1 MNRPDSREWLAA
13 KSRGDA
19 AEMAVAE
26 WFTARGYLV
35 AKTIGA
41 ASFDLLLQAHVEV
54 EHDLLAEKTGRVA
67 VEIRHRGQPSGLM
80 TTGASWFAI
89 VIGREAMLLKTDV
102 LRRCVLS
109 GRYPTRFGGD
119 GKAAELV
126 LVPIAEIRG
135 LEGVIVIPLGE
146 VSR

>member
-1 MNRPDSREWLAA
+1 MNYPDSPQWLAA
-13 KSRGDA
+13 KPRGDA

-54 EHDLLAEKTGRVA
+54 KHDRVAEQTGRVA
-67 VEIRHRGQPSGLM
+67 VEIRYRGQPSGLM
-80 TTGASWFAI
+80 TTGASWWAI
-89 VIGREAMLLKTDV
+89 AIGREAMLLKTDT

-109 GRYPTRFGGD
+109 GHYPTCFGGD
-119 GKAAELV
+119 RNAAELV
-126 LVPIAEIRG
+126 LVPINELRD
-135 LEGVIVIPLGE
+135 LEGVFVIPLRGVE
-146 VSR
+146 